1 MAMGPGRH
9 RHYLW
14 TVFCSLSDRCKCSEY
29 YKIIR
34 IEKTAPIWIIGYR
47 FFRLKNT
54 TCKSEC
60 LTMSSE
66 TSSSEYQLDGELE
79 WAMATLVFQNCGRYR
94 QEGPA
99 YTYLHECVL
108 ALNMSMSRI
117 KEYPNWMFLFFCWI
131 WKRVGGED
139 DDGILSSLYH
149 LNIFTYLIS
158 GHRTRAATSRA
169 ESKNGS

>member
-1 MAMGPGRH
+1 MAIGPGRN
-9 RHYLW
+9 RHYLQ
-14 TVFCSLSDRCKCSEY
+14 TMFCSLNDRCKCSEY
-29 YKIIR
+29 YKILR
-34 IEKTAPIWIIGYR
+34 IESTAPIWITGHH

-66 TSSSEYQLDGELE
+66 TSFSEYQLNGELE

-94 QEGPA
+94 QEGLA
-99 YTYLHECVL
+99 YTYIHEYVL

-117 KEYPNWMFLFFCWI
+117 REYPKWMFLFFCWI
-131 WKRVGGED
+131 WERVGGVD

-149 LNIFTYLIS
+149 LNIFPYLIS
-158 GHRTRAATSRA
+158 GHSTRAATSRA
-169 ESKNGS
+169 GSKNGS